1 VSHDLLK
8 KAVRSPTL
16 VRVLPFGI
24 FLALTYCQG
33 QFGAASSYWFYA
45 VKTVLCGWMVWAL
58 RPWIAEMKW
67 KFTPAAVLVGV
78 GVLILWV
85 GIDAW
90 YPHLDAVMN
99 QYIHPLF
106 ARLGF
111 KTGAA
116 ASPTV
121 WNPHLVF
128 GENTGL
134 AWFFVVMRIL
144 GSTLVVPPLEEVFYR
159 SFLYRY
165 IARPDFQKASHGVF
179 LCGPFVIT
187 ALLFGFT
194 HNQWLAGILCGFAFQ
209 GLVIWKG
216 RLDDAIA
223 AHAITNLLLALWVI
237 WKGAWQ
243 FW

>member
-1 VSHDLLK
+1 MSQDLLN
-8 KAVRSPTL
+8 KAVRNPTL
-16 VRVLPFGI
+16 VRVLPFVV
-24 FLALTYCQG
+24 FLALTYFQG
-33 QFGAASSYWFYA
+33 QFGVSSQYWFYGA
-45 VKTVLCGWMVWAL
+45 KTVVCGLMVWAL

-67 KFTPAAVLVGV
+67 KFTPEAVLVGV
-78 GVLILWV
+78 VVLIMWV
-85 GIDAW
+85 GIDTW
-90 YPHLDAVMN
+90 YPHLDAVMG
-99 QYIHPLF
+99 QYVNPLF
-106 ARLGF
+106 SSLGF
-111 KTGAA
+111 KMEAA
-116 ASPTV
+116 KAATV

-128 GENTGL
+128 GEGTAL
-134 AWFFVVMRIL
+134 AWSFVLIRIL

-165 IARPDFQKASHGVF
+165 VARPDFQEASYGVF
-179 LCGPFVIT
+179 LWGPFLIT

-223 AHAITNLLLALWVI
+223 AHAITNFLLGLWVI

>member
-1 VSHDLLK
+1 MSQDLLN
-8 KAVRSPTL
+8 KAVRNPTL
-16 VRVLPFGI
+16 VRVLPFVV
-24 FLALTYCQG
+24 FLALTYFQG
-33 QFGAASSYWFYA
+33 QFGVSSQYWFYGA
-45 VKTVLCGWMVWAL
+45 KTVVCGLMVWAL

-67 KFTPAAVLVGV
+67 KFTPEAVLVGV
-78 GVLILWV
+78 GVLIMWV
-85 GIDAW
+85 GIDTW
-90 YPHLDAVMN
+90 YPHLDAVMD
-99 QYIHPLF
+99 QYVNPLF
-106 ARLGF
+106 SRLGF
-111 KTGAA
+111 KTGAVKP
-116 ASPTV
+116 PTV

-128 GENTGL
+128 GEGTAL
-134 AWFFVVMRIL
+134 AWSFVVIRIL

-165 IARPDFQKASHGVF
+165 VARPDFQEASYGVF
-179 LCGPFVIT
+179 LWGPFLIT

-223 AHAITNLLLALWVI
+223 AHAITNFLLGLWVI